1 VGSAASVYAIAITL
15 WQLRQVKRVAQ
26 AAKDAALQKSEEI
39 ESFLTYADI
48 EKHLEMC
55 YSIFS
60 YVNVYIRCLMSSP
73 TLCQVLQQII
83 KNVIVNQKDARKT
96 LHNDFT

>member
-1 VGSAASVYAIAITL
+1 MMIHRSMRLCVRL
-15 WQLRQVKRVAQ
+15 LRMP
-26 AAKDAALQKSEEI
+26 
-39 ESFLTYADI
+39 F
-48 EKHLEMC
+48 
-55 YSIFS
+55 
-60 YVNVYIRCLMSSP
+60 YVNVYISTFMSSP

>member
-1 VGSAASVYAIAITL
+1 MNELIMP
-15 WQLRQVKRVAQ
+15 
-26 AAKDAALQKSEEI
+26 
-39 ESFLTYADI
+39 F
-48 EKHLEMC
+48 
-55 YSIFS
+55 
-60 YVNVYIRCLMSSP
+60 YVNVYIKSLMSSS

>member
-1 VGSAASVYAIAITL
+1 MGERINQSMQNVLFWKQWLTL
-15 WQLRQVKRVAQ
+15 
-26 AAKDAALQKSEEI
+26 
-39 ESFLTYADI
+39 
-48 EKHLEMC
+48 
-55 YSIFS
+55 S
-60 YVNVYIRCLMSSP
+60 YVNVYIRQLMSSS